1 MKLLGDLNLIGG
13 GQVVNFRPEV
23 LTDDPVAPV
32 AGQIWY
38 NETLGAWRAFDGT
51 TVTSISMG
59 GDTGPVL
66 ALLNAAI
73 EGAGLESDGTY
84 AADATTNYL
93 TAATSLKDAD
103 KKLDAQ
109 LKVIADLVAEGG
121 DTTAIQAELDATQVG
136 AGLAANGSYTAHTD
150 TNYINSATSLHNA
163 DKLLDTA
170 VKSAADAAGAAATAA
185 GNAASAAAAAQS
197 AAEAAQTTAD
207 AALPKAG
214 GAMVGAIAMGDN
226 KITGL
231 APGTNATDAINK
243 NQLDTAL
250 SGLDFQPDVWGVQT
264 DATLVP
270 ELVEGRRYIVTNIAA
285 LADEFGT
292 IADVGNND
300 IVEYDG
306 TEFQVVYDVSVQGPG
321 ALAWNRADNQFWRFD
336 NTSWAAFGG
345 IAGVDPGIGLEKQGN
360 VLNVLLGAGVGQL
373 PTNEVGLDLLAAG
386 GLFLTVDGTAASTD
400 ADAQLAVL
408 IDGTSLAR
416 SATGLKIA
424 NAGVTAAHI
433 AAAALGN
440 GLEGGAGTAL
450 AVKAG
455 TGIVVDGDGV
465 SLNPSALSGYV
476 KADGT
481 TTLTGLQALF
491 GAPTADLHGAT
502 KKYVDDADAA
512 LQSAITELQGK
523 VSARHSFVYDGT
535 ATAAL
540 THTVNHNLGQK
551 FVNVSV
557 YDDAGLMVIPDSVSL
572 TNANSLVVGFASAVA
587 CTVVVTGQADP
598 VA

>member
-1 MKLLGDLNLIGG
+1 MNLIGDLILLG
-13 GQVVNFRPEV
+13 QGQVKNFRPEI
-23 LTDDPVAPV
+23 LEGDAVAPA

-38 NETLGAWRAFDGT
+38 NTTLGAWRAFDGT
-51 TVTSISMG
+51 TVKTISTG
-59 GDTGPVL
+59 GDTAAL
-66 ALLNAAI
+66 EALLNAAI
-73 EGAGLESDGTY
+73 TGAGLETDGTY
-84 AADATTNYL
+84 AADDTTNYIK
-93 TAATSLKDAD
+93 TATSLKDAD

-121 DTTAIQAELDATQVG
+121 DTAAIQAELDATQVG
-136 AGLAANGSYTAHTD
+136 AGLAANGGYVAHTD
-150 TNYINSATSLHNA
+150 TNYINGATSLHNA
-163 DKLLDTA
+163 DKLIDTA

-185 GNAASAAAAAQS
+185 GNAATAAA
-197 AAEAAQTTAD
+197 AAQTTAD
-207 AALPKAG
+207 NALPKAG
-214 GAMVGAIAMGDN
+214 GAMSGAIAMGDN

-270 ELVEGRRYIVTNIAA
+270 ELIEGRRYIVTNIAA
-285 LADEFGT
+285 LATEFGT

-345 IAGVDPGIGLEKQGN
+345 IAGVDPGIGLEKVGN

-408 IDGTSLAR
+408 LDGASLSR
-416 SATGLKIA
+416 SSTGLKIA

-455 TGIVVDGDGV
+455 TGITVDENGV

-476 KADGT
+476 KTDGT
-481 TTLTGLQALF
+481 SVLTGLQALF

-523 VSARHSFVYDGT
+523 VNVKHHFVYDGT
-535 ATAAL
+535 GSSSL
-540 THTVNHNLGQK
+540 THTVAHNLGQR
-551 FVNVSV
+551 FCNVTVFNSSGEV
-557 YDDAGLMVIPDSVSL
+557 VIPDTV
-572 TNANSLVVGFASAVA
+572 TMTDANSLVVTFASAMTCYVA
-587 CTVVVTGQADP
+587 VSGAADP